1 MAIRFAGAKSGN
13 VPDFSPT
20 SLSSSRVTSSAGSAP
35 GGGMASTW
43 GSIRAKSPKYDEI
56 GATAADVDSAKR
68 IAYQEVEAQA
78 QAGKIAAYGSAARS
92 KMDVDMYDD
101 MTSSA
106 SKGGMMGLFGG
117 IAGGARSLATG
128 GIM

>member
-13 VPDFSPT
+13 VPSFAPT
-20 SLSSSRVTSSAGSAP
+20 SLSSSRVTTSAGSAP

-43 GSIRAKSPKYDEI
+43 GSIRAKSPKYDKI
-56 GATAADVDSAKR
+56 GSTAADVDSAKR

-78 QAGKIAAYGSAARS
+78 QAGKIAAYGSAARDAQDV
-92 KMDVDMYDD
+92 KMYGE
-101 MTSSA
+101 MTSQA
-106 SKGGMMGLFGG
+106 KKGGMMGLFGG
-117 IAGGARSLATG
+117 LAGGALSLATG